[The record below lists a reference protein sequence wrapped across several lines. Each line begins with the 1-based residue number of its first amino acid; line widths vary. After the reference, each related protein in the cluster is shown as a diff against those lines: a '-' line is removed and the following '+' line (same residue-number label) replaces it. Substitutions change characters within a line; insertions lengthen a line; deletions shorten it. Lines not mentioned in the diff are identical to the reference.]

1 MKRNYLL
8 ALAAALLVAPA
19 TYGQFAATWTTN
31 LSVTVSAEAALQ
43 VTTSTTTLTA
53 IGTIFNP
60 YTGTTNLTYKIRTT
74 QATGTGSVTL
84 KVTSDFSPANG
95 PSVAT
100 PPTAGD
106 ALTYTCTGAAPATA
120 CSGSQTAST
129 TASTSVSTF
138 GAGASS
144 ANAGNSASTVWSLTN
159 DPLYHT
165 GAYSATVTY
174 TISAT

>member
-1 MKRNYLL
+1 MKRNYII
-8 ALAAALLVAPA
+8 ALAAALLAAPA
-19 TYGQFAATWTTN
+19 TYAQFAATGTTT

-43 VTTSTTTLTA
+43 VTTSTTTLAA

-74 QATGTGSVTL
+74 QATGTGAVTL

-100 PPTAGD
+100 PPSPGD

-120 CSGSQTAST
+120 CSGAQTAST
-129 TASTSVSTF
+129 AASTSVATF

-144 ANAGNSASTVWSLTN
+144 ANAGNSASTIWSLTN
-159 DPLYHT
+159 DPLYRT

>member
-1 MKRNYLL
+1 MKLKYLIAAG
-8 ALAAALLVAPA
+8 ALMISPA
-19 TYGQFAATWTTN
+19 VYAQFAATGTTT

-43 VTTSTTTLTA
+43 VTTSTTTLAAT
-53 IGTIFNP
+53 GTIFNP
-60 YTGTTNLTYKIRTT
+60 YAGTTNLTYKIRTS
-74 QATGTGSVTL
+74 QSTGTGTLTL

-100 PPTAGD
+100 PPSAGD
-106 ALTYTCTGAAPATA
+106 ALTYTCTAAAPATA

-129 TASTSVSTF
+129 TASTSVATF

-144 ANAGNSASTVWSLTN
+144 ANAGNSTSTAWSLTN
-159 DPLYHT
+159 DPVYHT
-165 GAYSATVTY
+165 GSYSATVTY

>member
-1 MKRNYLL
+1 MKRQYIL
-8 ALAAALLVAPA
+8 ALAAALLTAPA
-19 TYGQFAATWTTN
+19 SFAQFAATGTTTI
-31 LSVTVSAEAALQ
+31 SVTVSAEASLQ
-43 VTTSTTTLTA
+43 VTTSTTTLAA

-60 YTGTTNLTYKIRTT
+60 YTGTTNLLYKIRTT
-74 QATGTGSVTL
+74 QATGTGSITL

-106 ALTYTCTGAAPATA
+106 ALAYTCTVAAPGTG
-120 CSGSQTAST
+120 CSGSITSST
-129 TASTSVSTF
+129 SASTSVATF

-144 ANAGNSASTVWSLTN
+144 ANAGTAASTAWSLTN
-159 DPLYHT
+159 DPLYKT
-165 GAYSATVTY
+165 GSYSATVTY

>member
-1 MKRNYLL
+1 MKRNYIL
-8 ALAAALLVAPA
+8 ALAAALLAAPA
-19 TYGQFAATWTTN
+19 SFGQFAATGTTN

-43 VTTSTTTLTA
+43 VTTSTTTLAA

-74 QATGTGSVTL
+74 QATGTGNLTL

-100 PPTAGD
+100 PPSAGD
-106 ALTYTCTGAAPATA
+106 ALTYTCTAAAPATG
-120 CSGSQTAST
+120 CSSAQTAST
-129 TASTSVSTF
+129 TSSTSVATF

-144 ANAGNSASTVWSLTN
+144 SNAGNAASTVWSLTN
-159 DPLYHT
+159 DPVYHT

>member
-1 MKRNYLL
+1 MKHKHIL
-8 ALAAALLVAPA
+8 ALATALLAAPA
-19 TYGQFAATWTTN
+19 TYAQFAATGTTN

-43 VTTSTTTLTA
+43 VTTSTTTLAA

-74 QATGTGSVTL
+74 QSTGTGSVTL

-106 ALTYTCTGAAPATA
+106 ALTYTCTAAAPGTA
-120 CSGSQTAST
+120 CSGSLTAST
-129 TASTSVSTF
+129 TASTSVATF

-144 ANAGNSASTVWSLTN
+144 ANAGNAASTVWSLTN